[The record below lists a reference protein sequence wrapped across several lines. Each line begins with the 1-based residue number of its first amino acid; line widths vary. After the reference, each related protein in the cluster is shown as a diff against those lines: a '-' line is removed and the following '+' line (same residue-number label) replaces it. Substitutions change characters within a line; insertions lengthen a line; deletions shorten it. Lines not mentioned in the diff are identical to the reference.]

1 MDETVEDPDAY
12 ERPSQRTR
20 LPREQRRQQLLQVA
34 GAVFSTK
41 GYHAT
46 VMDDIA
52 EAAGVSKPVLY
63 QHFPSKLE
71 LYFALL
77 DSSAEQVISMISL
90 EMQSTEDNAERVT
103 SAISAFFN
111 YVNDNQAFRLIFESD
126 LIPDPQ
132 VSDRFWQMHTRLAEA
147 VGEVIAIDTRLPAE
161 EGRLLGVSLVGM
173 AQVGA
178 RYWVNEES
186 GISRERAIELLST
199 LAWRG
204 IRGFPRVRT
213 SA

>member
-20 LPREQRRQQLLQVA
+20 LPREQRRQQLLEVA